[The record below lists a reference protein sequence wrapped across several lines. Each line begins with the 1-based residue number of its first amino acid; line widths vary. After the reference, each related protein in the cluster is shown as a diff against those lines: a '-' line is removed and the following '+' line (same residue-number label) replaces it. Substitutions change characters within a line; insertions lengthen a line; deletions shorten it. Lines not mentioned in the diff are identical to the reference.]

1 MNIEERKLEIYPSA
15 EVPGNE
21 EGKNSNK
28 ETNQGGVG
36 ASLRVVLFCRITSLG
51 MIF

>member
-1 MNIEERKLEIYPSA
+1 MSIEERKLEIYPSA

-21 EGKNSNK
+21 EGENFNK
-28 ETNQGGVG
+28 ETNHEGVG
-36 ASLRVVLFCRITSLG
+36 ASLRVVLFCRIANLG